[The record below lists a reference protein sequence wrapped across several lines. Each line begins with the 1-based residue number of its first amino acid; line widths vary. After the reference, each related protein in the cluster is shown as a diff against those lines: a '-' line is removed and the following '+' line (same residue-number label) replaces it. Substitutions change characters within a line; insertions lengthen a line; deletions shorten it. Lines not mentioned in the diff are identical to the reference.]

1 MNKLLFALATLAIV
15 ACENKP
21 KIQETTSDLNLPE
34 YKLLSTEE
42 PKVLSNGNISPTQNL
57 VYNIEIDHPLPK
69 DSLEFIQDYFIEKG
83 ESDFNGVNKIIV
95 RAYLKGTTIN
105 GTPYASMNLIAGN
118 KDIRINEGTIAIQ
131 ELNEAPLTEAEQ
143 ANSDPIVGTYRCNRT
158 HDTYVFKSNNTG
170 YFTIQ
175 GGNSPSEFTWKR
187 SGKNV
192 TIVYEVFGPQK
203 LQYDQK
209 AQTLTENSESFGT
222 LVFEKQ

>member
-1 MNKLLFALATLAIV
+1 MKKLLFALATLAIV

-42 PKVLSNGNISPTQNL
+42 PKVSSNGNISPTQNL

-69 DSLEFIQDYFIEKG
+69 DSLELIQDYFIEKG
-83 ESDFNGVNKIIV
+83 ESDFNGINKVIV
-95 RAYLKGTTIN
+95 RAYLAGTSVN
-105 GTPYASMNLIAGN
+105 GTPYASMNLIAGEKEILIDEN
-118 KDIRINEGTIAIQ
+118 AVAIQ
-131 ELNEAPLTEAEQ
+131 ELNETPQDEAEDVN
-143 ANSDPIVGTYRCNRT
+143 ADPIVGTYYCNRT

-175 GGNSPSEFTWKR
+175 GSGPSEFTWKR

-203 LQYDQK
+203 LQFDQK
-209 AQTLTENSESFGT
+209 AQTLTEKSESFGK